1 MGLPDTSTFA
11 LSNQLQYTEE
21 VSTQEREKELR
32 AVYELA
38 ARFTRTDGELEAL
51 LQETS
56 EILRGAMKFPKRS
69 CVEIRTLRRR
79 VSSGPVA
86 MQDSAASQ
94 VLDECEVIR
103 HYSDQ
108 QPLQIRVWYLGMSS
122 EGVEDSHDYS
132 IEEWEQRLVESCA
145 SLLADVLQRRDMDE
159 VLRETTKL
167 LQAQAAELEGKNHAL
182 REVLSQIESEKK
194 AVQERAVSYIET
206 YVRPELE
213 HLKMSDRLGTSDRH
227 RIDTVIA
234 GLDEVFSDDA
244 AFVIE
249 LGRVLTCRELEV
261 AQLIRRGLS
270 SKEIALQLNLSES
283 TVDRHRNTIR
293 KKLHLNHQGISL
305 MSYLRSGDM

>member
-1 MGLPDTSTFA
+1 FA
-11 LSNQLQYTEE
+11 RSDQLRYTEE

-38 ARFTRTDGELEAL
+38 ARFTRTDGDLETL

-56 EILRGAMKFPKRS
+56 EILRLAMKFPERS
-69 CVEIRTLRRR
+69 GVEIRTLRRR
-79 VSSGPVA
+79 VTAGPEA
-86 MQDSAASQ
+86 MQDGAASL

-108 QPLQIRVWYLGMSS
+108 QPLQIRVWYLGLAS
-122 EGVEDSHDYS
+122 EGGDGGEDGGDYS
-132 IEEWEQRLVESCA
+132 IEEWEQRLVESCG
-145 SLLADVLQRRDMDE
+145 SLLADVLQRREMDE
-159 VLRETTKL
+159 ILRETTKL
-167 LQAQAAELEGKNHAL
+167 LQTQAAELEGKNHAL

-213 HLKMSDRLGTSDRH
+213 HLKMSDRLGTIDRQ
-227 RIDTVIA
+227 RIDAVIA

-270 SKEIALQLNLSES
+270 SKEIAQQLNLSES